1 MGVIQVLDPLVVNK
15 IAAGEVIDR
24 PASIVKELVENALD
38 AHATWIRV
46 EVRDGGRREIRV
58 SDDGVGLAPEDLP
71 LAFASHATSKLRSPE
86 DLFSVRTLGFRGEA
100 LASIGAIAEA
110 RVVSRPRG
118 ATEGAEVECR
128 GGEVAAVRP
137 AGCAEGTTIEVRNLF
152 WNTPVRRRFLKSANV
167 EYGHV
172 QDMLTRF
179 ALSALPVRFELVREG
194 HVEWSLPAAG
204 DFLDR
209 VTHAFGA
216 EVKDG
221 LRRLEAAAGDVK
233 ARIYIGTPAISRPT
247 PRLQYFW
254 VNGRYVR
261 DRILTRAVM
270 DATRELIPHDRF
282 PVVFLFLDLP
292 PMDVD
297 VNVHP
302 TKTEVRFRNAWQV
315 HDLVQGAIRERMLS
329 RDLSPA
335 IPLPPPMPWE
345 RPSTSQQAGL
355 ARPFDAPMP
364 PAPWDREVP
373 SATEPTQSSLLPPA
387 PGRFF
392 QVLGTFIVEE
402 APGEIRI
409 IDQHALHERVMYYEM
424 KRRMEASGM
433 PRQRLLLPAVVELGA
448 DRGPRLTEI
457 AEALLDLGIETE
469 PFGASTLLVRA
480 LPEAVGEI
488 DPVALVRDLVD
499 SWDAKE
505 RMTPDHLDRLLF
517 RMACHAAVRAGD
529 RLSQEE
535 IAHLLALRE
544 EVEQAWTC
552 PHGRPTT
559 LRIPLEDLERHF
571 HRR

>member
-38 AHATWIRV
+38 AGATWIRV

-58 SDDGVGLAPEDLP
+58 VDDGCGIAPDDLP
-71 LAFASHATSKLRSPE
+71 RAFASHATSKLRTPE

-100 LASIGAIAEA
+100 LASIGAVAEA
-110 RVVSRPRG
+110 RILSRVRG
-118 ATEGAEVECR
+118 AAEGAEIECR
-128 GGEVAAVRP
+128 GGEIAAVRP
-137 AGCAEGTTIEVRNLF
+137 AGCAEGTSIEVRNLF
-152 WNTPVRRRFLKSANV
+152 YNTPVRRRFLKSPNV
-167 EYGHV
+167 EYGHL

-194 HVEWSLPAAG
+194 QLEWSLPSAP

-209 VTHAFGA
+209 VAHAFGA
-216 EVKDG
+216 EVRDG
-221 LRRLEAAAGDVK
+221 VRRVEASAGDVK
-233 ARIYIGTPAISRPT
+233 ARIFIGTPAIARPT

-261 DRILTRAVM
+261 DRLITRAVM

-282 PVVFLFLDLP
+282 PVVFLFVDLP

-302 TKTEVRFRNAWQV
+302 AKAEVRFRNGWQV
-315 HDLVQGAIRERMLS
+315 HDLVQATIRERMLS
-329 RDLSPA
+329 TRDLSPA
-335 IPLPPPMPWE
+335 IPLPPPVPWE
-345 RPSTSQQAGL
+345 RPASPLLGGPL
-355 ARPFDAPMP
+355 P
-364 PAPWDREVP
+364 PAPWDRDDA
-373 SATEPTQSSLLPPA
+373 ATPEPIQSSLLPPG

-392 QVLGTFIVEE
+392 QLHDMFIVEE
-402 APGEIRI
+402 APGEVRI

-424 KRRMEASGM
+424 KRRFEANGM

-448 DRGPRLTEI
+448 DRAPRIEEI
-457 AEALLDLGIETE
+457 VQALGGLGVEAE
-469 PFGASTLLVRA
+469 PFGGASLIVRA
-480 LPEAVGEI
+480 VPEPVGHL
-488 DPVALVRDLVD
+488 DPAALVRDLVD

-505 RMTPDHLDRLLF
+505 KMSPEFIDRLLF

-529 RLSQEE
+529 RLGQDE
-535 IAHLLALRE
+535 IAHLLDLRE
-544 EVEQAWTC
+544 TVEQAWTC

-559 LRIPLEDLERHF
+559 LRIRIEDLERHF
-571 HRR
+571 HRT